1 MDIGLVIIAIIG
13 GGLTLLVFRL
23 FESGTQSNHKESLSE
38 WEEILKDDLDE
49 SERSLI
55 EDFLLGYGIS
65 PKQFYLN
72 ETYYMGEH
80 DDESLVSDD
89 LVWFKKNPN
98 QKAPG
103 FPVWFYTAFPD
114 VAWWIIHGEGNRI
127 IKSKYSH
134 LDEREYY
141 DGEYVR
147 DKYLLKFIDD
157 YLEQEK
163 DHLENQLHK

>member
-80 DDESLVSDD
+80 DDESLVPDD
-89 LVWFKKNPN
+89 LVWLKEHPE
-98 QKAPG
+98 QREPG

-114 VAWWIIHGEGNRI
+114 VARWIFHGEGNQI
-127 IKSKYSH
+127 VESQYSH
-134 LDEREYY
+134 LDESEYY
-141 DGEYVR
+141 DGENIR
-147 DKYLLKFIDD
+147 DEYLLKFIDRF
-157 YLEQEK
+157 LEQES
-163 DHLENQLHK
+163 DHLVNQLHK